1 MGQNRRLPSFQKK
14 PKKLVAAEKIPV
26 NKNSNMKQNTIPQ
39 GTDVRDSTPEAQP
52 ADCSWEWSSGKSIDE
67 ADKSSK
73 VGVIRHR
80 K

>member
-1 MGQNRRLPSFQKK
+1 MGQNSRLPSFKKK

-26 NKNSNMKQNTIPQ
+26 KKNSNMKQDTISQ
-39 GTDVRDSTPEAQP
+39 GTDVRDSTLEAQP
-52 ADCSWEWSSGKSIDE
+52 TDCSWEWSIGKSIDE

-73 VGVIRHR
+73 VGVIPHR